1 MDRSALISELGISVN
16 SYPPSMYIMI
26 FKNNSP
32 LLYGLCTKD
41 MVPNQQSTKI
51 APFENAEIYDD
62 MIEFNS

>member
-1 MDRSALISELGISVN
+1 
-16 SYPPSMYIMI
+16 MYIMI